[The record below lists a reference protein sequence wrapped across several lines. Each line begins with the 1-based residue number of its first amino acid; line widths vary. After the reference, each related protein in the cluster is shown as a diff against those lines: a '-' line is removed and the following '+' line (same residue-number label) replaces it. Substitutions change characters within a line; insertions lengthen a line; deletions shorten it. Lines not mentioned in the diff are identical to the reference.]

1 MSKSKVMWKRFRER
15 LAEIR
20 WEVRRCYYI
29 FKENVNKKTAKP
41 KAAVK
46 GFFKKYLVQP
56 FKKYICNPIK
66 NGYVKFTKTKV
77 GGFLHKYI
85 FHPVAYFFNRFVF
98 RPLGQVFNRNFFHA
112 MIYLLPALIL
122 LCIFTFYPIINSI
135 ILAFYKNY
143 TPVDKMFDGY
153 TLDNFRDI
161 IARPGFVAALRNTA
175 IIVFISV
182 PISVIISLFVA
193 VMLNS
198 IKRLKSF
205 FQTIFFLPYVT
216 NTIAIGLVFSYMFDY
231 RYGLI
236 NKALK
241 VLGIAAIHWKDAQ
254 ASYFNAMTTLM
265 IYIIWGSLAFKILV
279 FTAGLQNIDK
289 QYYDAAKVDGTTRW
303 RIFRRITVP
312 LLSPMIA
319 YITITSLIGSFKTY
333 TTVVAIYGEEGRT
346 AGGKDLRTIV
356 FYVYDYIM
364 GGKALNPG
372 ELSRGA
378 AASLILFGI
387 ILVFTLIQL
396 YVSKKRVHY

>member
-1 MSKSKVMWKRFRER
+1 MSKAKKIWRRFRER
-15 LAEIR
+15 ITDIR
-20 WEVRRCYYI
+20 WEVRRRYHI
-29 FKENVNKKTAKP
+29 FREKLNNKLAKP
-41 KAAVK
+41 RLAIKSFLK
-46 GFFKKYLVQP
+46 NNICTPIKKYV
-56 FKKYICNPIK
+56 CNPIRK
-66 NGYVKFTKTKV
+66 SYKKFAQTKV
-77 GGFLHKYI
+77 GSFLHKYL
-85 FHPVAYFFNRFVF
+85 FLPVGRFFSRFIV
-98 RPLGQVFNRNFFHA
+98 RPLKPFFTRSFFQG
-112 MIYLLPALIL
+112 ILYLLPALIL
-122 LCIFTFYPIINSI
+122 LSIFTFYPIFNSI

-143 TPVDKMFDGY
+143 SPVDKMFDGY
-153 TLDNFRDI
+153 TLDNFKDI
-161 IARPGFVAALRNTA
+161 IARPGFIAALRNTA

-193 VMLNS
+193 VMLHS
-198 IKRLKSF
+198 IKKLKSF

-231 RYGLI
+231 RYGII
-236 NKALK
+236 NKALNA
-241 VLGIAAIHWKDAQ
+241 LGMSPIHWKDAQ
-254 ASYFNAMTTLM
+254 ATYFNAMTTLL

-289 QYYDAAKVDGTTRW
+289 QYYDAAKVDGTSRW
-303 RIFRRITVP
+303 RTFTKITVP

-333 TTVVAIYGEEGRT
+333 TTVVAIYGETGRT